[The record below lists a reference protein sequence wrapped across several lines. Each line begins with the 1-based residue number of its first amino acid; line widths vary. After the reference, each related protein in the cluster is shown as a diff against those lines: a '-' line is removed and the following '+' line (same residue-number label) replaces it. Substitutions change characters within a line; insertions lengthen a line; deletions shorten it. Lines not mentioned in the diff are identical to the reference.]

1 MSEETKSSNV
11 KPGDVKPVWGAP
23 ERFERERVAP
33 IGFYNARIV
42 DPAADRDER
51 GGLLIQAGKIADVGA
66 HLGPDSFPAGADVI
80 DARGSVVAPGLID
93 MRVFTGEPGFEH
105 RETIASASRAAAA
118 GGVTTMI
125 CMPDTDPVIEDVA
138 MVDYVQRLARGT
150 SLVRVRP
157 MAALTRGLQG
167 SAITEIG
174 LLSAA
179 GAVAFTNGRRPITN
193 AQTMRRALTYARDF
207 DALIVHHP
215 EDPDLVGEGVMHEGE
230 MSTRLGLTGIPAE
243 AETVMLSRD
252 LKLVGLAG
260 GRYHAAQLS
269 AARSLT
275 TLRRAKERGLP
286 VTAGVSINNL
296 TLNEN
301 DIGAYRTFVKLSPP
315 LRSEEDRRGL
325 VEALADGLIDVI
337 VSSHDPQDVET
348 KRHPF
353 AEAENGAIGLETLLA
368 AALRLYHSDDVP
380 LIRLIDALS
389 TRPARMLGLNG
400 GSLQPGRPADV
411 IHLDADM
418 PWIVD
423 LGALSS
429 RSKNTP
435 FEDARMQGRVLR
447 TIVAG
452 RTVYDY
458 RSL

>member
-1 MSEETKSSNV
+1 MA
-11 KPGDVKPVWGAP
+11 VWGSP

-33 IGFYNARIV
+33 VGFHNARLV
-42 DPAADRDER
+42 DPSTGRDEI
-51 GGLLIQAGKIADVGA
+51 GGLLVRKGRIADIGS
-66 HLGPDSFPAGADVI
+66 HLSAETFPEDAEIVDAG
-80 DARGSVVAPGLID
+80 GKVVAPGLVD

-118 GGVTTMI
+118 GGVTTMV
-125 CMPDTDPVIEDVA
+125 CMPDTDPVIDDVA
-138 MVDYVQRLARGT
+138 LVDYVQRLARGT
-150 SLVRVRP
+150 SIVRVRP
-157 MAALTRGLQG
+157 MAGLTKDLNGVEI
-167 SAITEIG
+167 SEIG
-174 LLSAA
+174 LLSEA

-230 MSTRLGLTGIPAE
+230 TATRLGLPGIPAE

-260 GRYHAAQLS
+260 GRYHAGQLS
-269 AARSLT
+269 AAASLK
-275 TLRRAKERGLP
+275 TLRRAKDKNLP

-301 DIGAYRTFVKLSPP
+301 DVGAYRTFVKLSPP
-315 LRSEEDRRGL
+315 LRTEDDRLGL
-325 VEALADGLIDVI
+325 VEALSEGLIDVI

-353 AEAENGAIGLETLLA
+353 AEAEDGAIGLETLLA
-368 AALRLYHSDDVP
+368 AALRLYHSGDVP
-380 LIRLIDALS
+380 LIRLIDAMS
-389 TRPARMLGLNG
+389 TRPAGLLGLEG
-400 GSLQPGRPADV
+400 GSLEAGKPAD
-411 IHLDADM
+411 IIFFDPDM
-418 PWIVD
+418 PWIVKVD
-423 LGALSS
+423 ELSS

-458 RSL
+458 GSR

>member
-1 MSEETKSSNV
+1 MAGTT
-11 KPGDVKPVWGAP
+11 PFWGTP
-23 ERFERERVAP
+23 ERFEREQVAP
-33 IGFYNARIV
+33 IGFHNVRLV
-42 DPAADRDER
+42 DPATGRDET
-51 GGLLIQAGKIADVGA
+51 GGLLIERGRIADVG
-66 HLGPDSFPAGADVI
+66 PNVTADVFPKGTEVM
-80 DARGSVVAPGLID
+80 DGRGKVLAPGLID

-125 CMPDTDPVIEDVA
+125 CMPDTDPVIDDVA
-138 MVDYVQRLARGT
+138 LVDYVQRLARGT
-150 SLVRVRP
+150 AIVRVRP
-157 MAALTRGLQG
+157 MAALTRDLAGTEM
-167 SAITEIG
+167 TEIG

-193 AQTMRRALTYARDF
+193 AQAMRRALTYARDF
-207 DALIVHHP
+207 DALVVHHP

-230 MSTRLGLTGIPAE
+230 TATRLGLPGIPAE

-269 AARSLT
+269 AAASLK
-275 TLRRAKERGLP
+275 TLRRAKEKHLP

-368 AALRLYHSDDVP
+368 AALRLYHSGDVP
-380 LIRLIDALS
+380 LIRLIDAMS
-389 TRPARMLGLNG
+389 TRPAALLGLEG
-400 GSLQPGRPADV
+400 GSLEAGRPADV
-411 IHLDADM
+411 VYFDPDM

-423 LGALSS
+423 ADELSS

-435 FEDARMQGRVLR
+435 FENARMQGRVLR

-458 RSL
+458 GSD

>member
-1 MSEETKSSNV
+1 MTA
-11 KPGDVKPVWGAP
+11 PRTPTWGTP
-23 ERFERERVAP
+23 ERFEREKVRP
-33 IGFYNARIV
+33 IGFHDVRLI
-42 DPAADRDER
+42 DPSSGRDER
-51 GGLLIQAGKIADVGA
+51 GGLLIDAGRIVDIGA
-66 HLGPDSFPAGADVI
+66 HLTADGFPGDAEVI
-80 DARGSVVAPGLID
+80 DGGGKVLAPGLVD
-93 MRVFTGEPGFEH
+93 MHVFTGEPGFEH

-125 CMPDTDPVIEDVA
+125 CMPDTDPVIHDVA
-138 MVDYVQRLARGT
+138 MVDYVQRLARDT
-150 SLVRVRP
+150 AIVRVWP
-157 MAALTRGLQG
+157 MAALTKDLAGQEM
-167 SAITEIG
+167 TEIG
-174 LLSAA
+174 LMSQA
-179 GAVAFTNGRRPITN
+179 GAVAFTNGRRAITN

-230 MSTRLGLTGIPAE
+230 TATRLGLTGIPVE

-275 TLRRAKERGLP
+275 TLRRARERGIK

-301 DIGAYRTFVKLSPP
+301 DIGAYRTFFKLSPP
-315 LRSEEDRRGL
+315 LRSEDDRTAL
-325 VEALADGLIDVI
+325 AEALAEGLIDVI
-337 VSSHDPQDVET
+337 VSGHDPQDVET

-353 AEAENGAIGLETLLA
+353 AEAEDGAIGLETLLS
-368 AALRLYHSDDVP
+368 AALRLHHCGDVP
-380 LIRLIDALS
+380 LIRLIDAMS
-389 TRPARMLGLNG
+389 TRPASILGLDG
-400 GSLQPGRPADV
+400 GSLEKGRPADLV
-411 IHLDADM
+411 FLDPDM

-423 LGALSS
+423 AEALSS

-435 FEDARMQGRVLR
+435 FENARLQGRVLR

-458 RSL
+458 GSG